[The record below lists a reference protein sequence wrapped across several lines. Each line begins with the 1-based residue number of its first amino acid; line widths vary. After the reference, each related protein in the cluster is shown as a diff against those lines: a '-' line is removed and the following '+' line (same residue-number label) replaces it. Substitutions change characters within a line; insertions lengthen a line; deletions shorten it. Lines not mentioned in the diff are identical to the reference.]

1 MNDSSDRLER
11 VKEALAQSYARV
23 RDEDREPLPSAAR
36 EILEKLEMPVQQ
48 REASWWQRL
57 HRFFQGPQLIG
68 LGAAAMLVV
77 AAVIMLPRGTVEP
90 GITRG
95 GGGQTMRSGDD
106 TREASLLV
114 ILKDLDPTQV
124 QAIRESGYFRDQQIF
139 EMTSGGNLEKYRDRQ
154 LVLVDGAS
162 GEISTPFA
170 ELPIKESFSTKDPEL
185 ASLILDIIAE
195 LPSATE

>member
-11 VKEALAQSYARV
+11 VKEALAQSYSRV

-36 EILEKLEMPVQQ
+36 EILAKQ
-48 REASWWQRL
+48 EASIQERKTSWWQRL

-77 AAVIMLPRGTVEP
+77 AAVIMFPRGGADPTVP
-90 GITRG
+90 K
-95 GGGQTMRSGDD
+95 GQPMRSGGDSQ
-106 TREASLLV
+106 EASLLV
-114 ILKDLDPTQV
+114 VLKDLDPTQV
-124 QAIRESGYFRDQQIF
+124 QAIRESGYFRENQLL
-139 EMTSGGNLEKYRDRQ
+139 ELAASGSLESYRDRQ

-170 ELPIKESFSTKDPEL
+170 ELPIKESFSTEDPEL